1 MFKMVFIVNTSL
13 KMSSGKIASQT
24 AHAAVCLYIQAKS
37 ERKKHF
43 LFLNEIDTWVKLGQK
58 KVVLKGLNNTQLVN
72 LELQANDSNLI
83 SVTIRDAGRTQV
95 EPGSLTC
102 LGIFGKED
110 EINKIT
116 SSLTLL

>member
-1 MFKMVFIVNTSL
+1 
-13 KMSSGKIASQT
+13 MSPGKIASQT
-24 AHAAVCLYIQAKS
+24 AHAAVCLYIQAKY
-37 ERKKHF
+37 ERNRKHF

-58 KVVLKGLNNTQLVN
+58 KVVLKGLNDLQLNN
-72 LELQANDSNLI
+72 LGEQANNMNLI
-83 SVTIRDAGRTQV
+83 SIKIKDAGRTQV

-110 EINKIT
+110 DINKIT